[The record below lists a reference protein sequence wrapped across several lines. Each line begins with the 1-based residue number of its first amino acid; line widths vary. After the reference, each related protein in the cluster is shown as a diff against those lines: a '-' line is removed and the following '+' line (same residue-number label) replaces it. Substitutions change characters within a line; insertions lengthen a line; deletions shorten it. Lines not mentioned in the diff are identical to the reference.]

1 MTLLQ
6 STTITTTPTAS
17 AEAAAAAAAVAQ
29 HVVGSND
36 ASITSSS
43 RASFTTWHP
52 YPTTPNSDNSW
63 PVQAP
68 TYNITADNGDIVMSS
83 DANNDDDEEADS
95 AIIRNAREV
104 VQELSRLRQ
113 LQIASESEFIGNQ
126 QNSGLK

>member
-17 AEAAAAAAAVAQ
+17 AEAAAAAAAAQ
-29 HVVGSND
+29 PVVGRND

-43 RASFTTWHP
+43 RASFTTFPP

-68 TYNITADNGDIVMSS
+68 TYNITADNGDVVMPNVT
-83 DANNDDDEEADS
+83 DNGDDADS

-126 QNSGLK
+126 QNSGQK

>member
-68 TYNITADNGDIVMSS
+68 TYNITADNGDVVMPNVT
-83 DANNDDDEEADS
+83 DNGDDADS

-126 QNSGLK
+126 QNSGQK